1 MFCISIG
8 AKLSSILVPFP
19 PREVLWVIRLFLGT
33 LKGNFFPDI
42 SCGLSIVCPE
52 PNVDGLFDG
61 PTAVISWLLVLTQV
75 LH

>member
-1 MFCISIG
+1 MHQYWRKAQQYLG
-8 AKLSSILVPFP
+8 PLSPTGGPSDNQTVPGDL
-19 PREVLWVIRLFLGT
+19 EG
-33 LKGNFFPDI
+33 KFFSPDI
-42 SCGLSIVCPE
+42 SCGLSTVCPE